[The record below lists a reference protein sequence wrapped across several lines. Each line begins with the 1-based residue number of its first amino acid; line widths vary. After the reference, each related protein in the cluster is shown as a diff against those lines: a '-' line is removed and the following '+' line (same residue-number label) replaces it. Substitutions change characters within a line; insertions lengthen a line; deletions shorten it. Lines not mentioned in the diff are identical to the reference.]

1 MASWDSSVNTQPDY
15 DVTERHQPTVNEV
28 RFGNGFVKSMV
39 FGLNQDLAKWDLRF
53 SHLSTT
59 QANTIKNFL
68 RDRKVRDAFDWTAP

>member
-1 MASWDSSVNTQPDY
+1 MASWDSSVNIQPDY

-39 FGLNQDLAKWDLRF
+39 FGLNQDLAKWDLRV

-59 QANTIKNFL
+59 QANTIKNIFVHTFFH
-68 RDRKVRDAFDWTAP
+68 R